1 MGHGRRD
8 KACLPLISIL
18 PFNLLSDNDKCL
30 SDERPHR
37 NEKMLLLKWLMAKE
51 RNFKLFNL
59 DNLSRPAKK

>member
-8 KACLPLISIL
+8 EAYSPSISIL
-18 PFNLLSDNDKCL
+18 PFNSLPANEKCL
-30 SDERPHR
+30 SDERLPR
-37 NEKMLLLKWLMAKE
+37 DEKMLLLKWLKPKS